1 MIWKILIV
9 GIALVLVLEGI
20 MPFIMPERY
29 KRFLL
34 HLSHMSP
41 KALRTMG
48 LIMMVVGVVIII
60 VMKRVFGI

>member
-1 MIWKILIV
+1 MMWKILIV

-34 HLSHMSP
+34 HMSHMSP
-41 KALRTMG
+41 KALRSMG
-48 LIMMVVGVVIII
+48 FIMMVVGVVIII
-60 VMKRVFGI
+60 IMKRIFGI